1 MANILR
7 QTLNENGNLKNSPT
21 KVITITLDSPIS
33 INNVN
38 DYLPNNG
45 SKYDEKEVQLIPSN
59 SSATILTTDEM
70 IVCAFIAE
78 SGLVHAKTG
87 YQEGVWKVISELPF
101 MA

>member
-59 SSATILTTDEM
+59 SSSTILTTDEM
-70 IVCAFIAE
+70 IICTFIAE
-78 SGLVHAKTG
+78 SGLIDPITG
-87 YQEGVWKVISELPF
+87 FQEGTWKVISELPF